1 MLLNGAGLGLA
12 FPAFAAAALRDVP
25 AEHFGSASAVTS
37 ATRQLGGVLGTAVL
51 FAVGAPITLAA
62 AEDAYLVSTL
72 WALGAARRRRRRCT
86 AACSRSPVIVT
97 GVLVAAPPRPDQQEN
112 HPCCSFH

>member
-1 MLLNGAGLGLA
+1 MA
-12 FPAFAAAALRDVP
+12 FPALAAAALRDVP

-72 WALGAARRRRRRCT
+72 WALGRGSSPRRSARC
-86 AACSRSPVIVT
+86 
-97 GVLVAAPPRPDQQEN
+97 G
-112 HPCCSFH
+112 